1 MRVCLI
7 CIKSERNRKL
17 DVSSGTRFFTVNV
30 TFFLTFYLFVQ
41 ALSIIL
47 YSCKCQL
54 NLFTPTSA
62 VCMCML
68 YL

>member
-1 MRVCLI
+1 MQVCLI
-7 CIKSERNRKL
+7 CIKSERNCKL

-47 YSCKCQL
+47 YS
-54 NLFTPTSA
+54 
-62 VCMCML
+62 
-68 YL
+68 